1 MNEDTV
7 PSSRRIRNS
16 LSFKNS
22 STIAETRFQRLVF
35 LCLTNHEHHNQDGPL
50 AVIKLP
56 AVLFP
61 FRAEKTHMEYF
72 PVQRVYEVMGFYRN
86 SNLEANQ

>member
-7 PSSRRIRNS
+7 PSSRRIRDS

-22 STIAETRFQRLVF
+22 PTIAETRFQRLVF

-50 AVIKLP
+50 AVSKLP
-56 AVLFP
+56 AALFP
-61 FRAEKTHMEYF
+61 FEQRKHMEYF